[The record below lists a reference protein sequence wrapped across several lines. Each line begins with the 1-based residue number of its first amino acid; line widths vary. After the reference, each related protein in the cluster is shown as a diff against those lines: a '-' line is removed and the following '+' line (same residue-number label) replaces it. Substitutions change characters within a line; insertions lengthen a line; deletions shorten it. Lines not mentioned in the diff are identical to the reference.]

1 MNAHN
6 LRMYAF
12 VMLGVAFGTYIVL
25 FLSTQNLD
33 SINFEKALSNISTTI
48 SINIIIWTIYI
59 KWLWKWKIFY
69 PWFIQFPDLSGEWE
83 GIVKSNYQEKQ
94 NEEIPITVII
104 YQNFF
109 NIQVKIKTFESKSY
123 SIGATFDIDKE
134 RGQQQLFYSYLNT
147 PNSSV
152 RNRSEIHYG
161 STILNFDGC
170 NVKELEGEYWTSRE
184 TTGEIKLN
192 KKTAPNRTAVC

>member
-6 LRMYAF
+6 LRIYAF
-12 VMLGVAFGTYIVL
+12 VMLGVAFGTYVVL
-25 FLSTQNLD
+25 FLCTQDLN
-33 SINFEKALSNISTTI
+33 SINFEKAISNISTTI
-48 SINIIIWTIYI
+48 SINIIIWTIFV

-69 PWFIQFPDLSGEWE
+69 PWLIQFPDLSGEWE
-83 GIVKSNYQEKQ
+83 GQIKSNFPDKQ
-94 NEEIPITVII
+94 NEVIPITVII

-109 NIQVKIKTFESKSY
+109 NIQVKIKTNESKSY
-123 SIGATFDIDKE
+123 SIGACFDIDKD

-152 RNRSEIHYG
+152 RTRSEMHYG

-170 NVKELEGEYWTSRE
+170 NVRELEGEYWTTRE

-192 KKTAPNRTAVC
+192 KKNCT

>member
-6 LRMYAF
+6 LRIYAF
-12 VMLGVAFGTYIVL
+12 VILGVAFGTYVVL
-25 FLSTQNLD
+25 FLYTQNLN
-33 SINFEKALSNISTTI
+33 SINFEKAISNISTTI
-48 SINIIIWTIYI
+48 SINIIIWTIFV

-69 PWFIQFPDLSGEWE
+69 PWLIQFPDLSGEWE
-83 GIVKSNYQEKQ
+83 GQIKSNYPNKQ
-94 NEEIPITVII
+94 DEIIPITVII

-109 NIQVKIKTFESKSY
+109 NIQVKIKTKESKSY
-123 SIGATFDIDKE
+123 SIGASFDIDKD

-147 PNSSV
+147 PNSNV

-170 NVKELEGEYWTSRE
+170 NVKKLEGEYWTTRE

-192 KKTAPNRTAVC
+192 KKNCT